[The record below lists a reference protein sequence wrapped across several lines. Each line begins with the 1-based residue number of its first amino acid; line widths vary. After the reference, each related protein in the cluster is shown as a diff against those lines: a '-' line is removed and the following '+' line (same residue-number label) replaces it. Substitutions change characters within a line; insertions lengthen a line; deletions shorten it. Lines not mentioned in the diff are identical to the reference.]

1 MAHGHW
7 GDKRG
12 EGEER
17 TQLERRTA
25 VMNRNFYGSE
35 NHACSHLAN
44 SVRTRLNEETNGMS
58 S

>member
-1 MAHGHW
+1 MAHW
-7 GDKRG
+7 GDKG
-12 EGEER
+12 VGGVER
-17 TQLERRTA
+17 TQLERRTG